1 MLKAGRKHENGL
13 GFFLFYEMFGN
24 HCLMSLCHWQS
35 RFLEF
40 VGLFLRRDFYPQY
53 EAYACFAMHLLA
65 SQVWA
70 VRDGT
75 GEASVLFVG

>member
-1 MLKAGRKHENGL
+1 M
-13 GFFLFYEMFGN
+13 
-24 HCLMSLCHWQS
+24 
-35 RFLEF
+35 
-40 VGLFLRRDFYPQY
+40 GLFLRRDFYPQY